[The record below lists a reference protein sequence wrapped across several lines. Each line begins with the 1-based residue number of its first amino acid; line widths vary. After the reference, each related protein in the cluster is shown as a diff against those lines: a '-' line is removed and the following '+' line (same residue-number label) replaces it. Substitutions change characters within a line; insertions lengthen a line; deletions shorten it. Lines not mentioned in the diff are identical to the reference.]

1 MSQTLVKWYIEDEEV
16 ILLSN
21 QSWFELSMY
30 ERPISQVTV
39 EVKDKDLENFLPKIE
54 QLIVGKINNEK
65 FFQGVIKTIL
75 PQGFGWTLDIV
86 SEDNDLYKLFITG
99 KITKSKSVK
108 DMLEF
113 IWNTVLS
120 KRDYKV
126 NRIDWDE
133 LENVFFIDEGFFQNT
148 KVGDMLDDLA
158 NISNC
163 YWWIDFQR
171 NFNFVKKGLYEDG
184 KIAITTNSSDIY
196 DISFSEEQNDYA
208 NEIIFQGATKG
219 KGLETTAVSLNNLGT
234 PHNEE
239 LAIDYG
245 NGIIETNNGIF
256 DVKNFLIT
264 YDAIDPPSEQDETK
278 NVILEAIYREEDK
291 KYDVYNLIYQEGDI
305 PDWVRERDHTFVED
319 FLEDEVIYFLGGQ
332 QQFFKIIN
340 PIFWNSKGYFDLR
353 FNPNDILIETE
364 RIKNLSNYING
375 SLEIG
380 IENFKFKVADYYS
393 QGRGDYDDWEYT
405 HIYFGIESDYGIPS
419 KESRSS
425 IFGAFEGRDLVI
437 GEATVEGKQ
446 KKLHP
451 ISDFTNVL
459 NQKKVRFQFFCI
471 PKEPLPLPG
480 RIPKW
485 WHKIDIDTNYIPLIN
500 IKLQWREKKWYK
512 EGGIWKWKPIVSTS
526 TTQVK
531 VADFSQNTNNTLLSN
546 DPANDVTQGYKY
558 ELEYFKENAIVVI
571 SSNTSEKEKIKNFR
585 SIDEGK
591 IQKYIVEENIKEFSD
606 AIKKANS
613 YLDFYTTPKY
623 DITFKSNKYIE
634 FEVGQIFKNIDLEFN
649 KVNIT
654 GDFVLSKKK
663 DTILIDDGFAPE
675 IIQEITLT
683 NNISPDSEFSI
694 FNQKLKTKLI
704 NELTFP
710 IINNSQ
716 EKLILGE
723 SYEITG
729 SYTHLYPR
737 ETLFPRNDLY
747 PRDSIP
753 LLPSKSLKPNHY
765 VFPSKEITKTTPIA
779 KNKKKIRIRNNV

>member
-16 ILLSN
+16 VLLSN
-21 QSWFELSMY
+21 QSWFEISMY
-30 ERPISQVTV
+30 ERPISQVTI
-39 EVKDKDLENFLPKIE
+39 EVKDKELENFLPKIE
-54 QLIVGKINNEK
+54 QLIIGKINNEK
-65 FFQGVIKTIL
+65 FFQGVIKTIF
-75 PQGFGWTLDIV
+75 PQGFGWSLDIV

-113 IWNTVLS
+113 IWNNVLS

-133 LENVFFIDEGFFQNT
+133 LENVFFTEEGFFQNT

-171 NFNFVKKGLYEDG
+171 NFNFVKKGLYEEG
-184 KIAITTNSSDIY
+184 KIAITTNSSNIY

-208 NEIIFQGATKG
+208 NEIIFQGSSSG
-219 KGLETTAVSLNNLGT
+219 KGLETIAVSLNNLDT
-234 PHNEE
+234 PHSEE

-245 NGIIETNNGIF
+245 NGIIETDNGIF

-264 YDAIDPPSEQDETK
+264 FDAVDPPSEQDETK
-278 NVILEAIYREEDK
+278 NVILEAIYNEEYK
-291 KYDVYNLIYQEGDI
+291 EYDVYNVIFQQGDI
-305 PDWVRERDHTFVED
+305 PDWVKERDKRFVED
-319 FLEDEVIYFLGGQ
+319 FLTDEVIYFLGGQ
-332 QQFFKIIN
+332 QKVFSII
-340 PIFWNSKGYFDLR
+340 PIFWNSEGYFDLR
-353 FNPNDILIETE
+353 FSPDNILIEVE
-364 RIKNLSNYING
+364 RIKRLSNYISG

-380 IENFKFKVADYYS
+380 IENFKFKVSDYFNE
-393 QGRGDYDDWEYT
+393 GRGDYDDWEYT
-405 HIYFGIESDYGIPS
+405 YIYFGIESDYGIPS

-425 IFGAFEGRDLVI
+425 IFGDFEARDLVI
-437 GEATVEGKQ
+437 GEATVEGNN

-451 ISDFTNVL
+451 IDDFTNVL
-459 NQKKVRFQFFCI
+459 NQDRVTFQFFCI
-471 PKEPLPLPG
+471 PKEPFPLPA

-485 WHKIDIDTNYIPLIN
+485 WHKIDIDANYIPIIN
-500 IKLQWREKKWYK
+500 VKLQWREKKWYK
-512 EGGIWKWKPIVSTS
+512 EDGIWKWKPIVSTT

-546 DPANDVTQGYKY
+546 DPNNDVTQGYKY
-558 ELEYFKENAIVVI
+558 ELEYYKENAIVVVA
-571 SSNTSEKEKIKNFR
+571 SNSTEKEKIR
-585 SIDEGK
+585 DYRGIVEGK

-606 AIKKANS
+606 ATKKANS

-623 DITFKSNKYIE
+623 DITFKSNKYID
-634 FEVGQIFKNIDLEFN
+634 FEIGQIFKNVDLEFN

-704 NELTFP
+704 SDLTFP
-710 IINNSQ
+710 IIETSQ
-716 EKLILGE
+716 EKLIFSE

-729 SYTHLYPR
+729 SNKY
-737 ETLFPRNDLY
+737 LFPRENLFPKNDLY
-747 PRDSIP
+747 PKDTIP

-765 VFPSKEITKTTPIA
+765 VFPSKDLENIKAKRKIA
-779 KNKKKIRIRNNV
+779 KKIRIRNNV